1 MPVASTLPLAN
12 SASLPTPANPRTSPA
27 PLILVLLTLGGAWL
41 RLSHLEAKSL
51 WLDEGATVA
60 LARASWQ
67 HFAWVWWHG
76 EANLQTIYF
85 LLMRGWIH
93 LGSSEG
99 FLRLPSALFGIAT
112 IPLMYVVGRKF
123 TGVMPSLVAAALVAF
138 SPSAV
143 YYSQEARSYSLGILV
158 VLLSTYFFVRAVEE
172 NRSRDWTL
180 WTVCG
185 IAAFYSHDLTAL
197 VLVAQVTSLLFKAPP
212 VPWRRTILYGVVIF
226 LAAVPGLTYVFRA
239 PAENLHF
246 LWMPRPSPKEFWHLA
261 MFFGGSGI
269 KIALACILWGAG
281 IAAVIRAH
289 REGAAAVAWRG
300 SLLVLWA
307 VAPPVLLALI
317 SLREPMFLQRYMIF
331 SLPATALLAGVGA
344 ALLSKW
350 RIGLVLAIVLC
361 AACIPTIVR
370 KYNKPRE
377 DWRGA
382 TGLVLSSAAPGDAVA
397 FFPFYTRIMLD
408 YYSSQHA
415 AGATPIHVFA
425 PIFYGGGE
433 DARNLLQALN
443 ENPRGFQHVWILM
456 ADHGTKLEYFDH
468 GAAVQT
474 KLQEVYGA
482 PSVHKFADIDVL
494 EFERH

>member
-1 MPVASTLPLAN
+1 MVV
-12 SASLPTPANPRTSPA
+12 
-27 PLILVLLTLGGAWL
+27 VLLTIAGAWL
-41 RLSHLEAKSL
+41 RVSHLGTRSL

-85 LLMRGWIH
+85 LLMRGWIQ
-93 LGSSEG
+93 LGSSEAW
-99 FLRLPSALFGIAT
+99 LRLPSALFGIAS
-112 IPLMYVVGRKF
+112 IPLTYVVGRKF
-123 TGVMPSLVAAALVAF
+123 TGVMPSLVAAALLAF

-172 NRSRDWTL
+172 DRSSDWAL

-185 IAAFYSHDLTAL
+185 IAAFYSHDFTAL
-197 VLVAQVTSLLFKAPP
+197 VLVAQVLSLLVKPPP
-212 VPWRRTILYGVVIF
+212 VQWRRAILCGLIIF
-226 LAAVPGLTYVFRA
+226 AAAVPGLTYVFRA
-239 PAENLHF
+239 TPENLHF

-269 KIALACILWGAG
+269 KIALACLLWGAG
-281 IAAVIRAH
+281 IAAVIRAG
-289 REGAAAVAWRG
+289 RDGEAELAWRG
-300 SLLVLWA
+300 TLLLSWA
-307 VAPPVLLALI
+307 IIPAVLLALV

-344 ALLSKW
+344 AMLSKW
-350 RIGLVLAIVLC
+350 RIGLVLAAVLC
-361 AACIPTIVR
+361 AGCIPTIVR
-370 KYNKPRE
+370 NYNKPRE
-377 DWRGA
+377 AWRGA
-382 TGLVLSSAAPGDAVA
+382 TGLVLSSATPGDAVA
-397 FFPFYTRIMLD
+397 FFPFYTRIMMD

-415 AGATPIHVFA
+415 SDMPALHVYA

-443 ENPRGFQHVWILM
+443 LNPRQFRHVWILM
-456 ADHGTKLEYFDH
+456 ADHGTRLAYFDH
-468 GAAVQT
+468 GAAVEA
-474 KLQEVYGA
+474 KLQELYGPPA
-482 PSVHKFADIDVL
+482 VHKFADIDVL
-494 EFERH
+494 EFGVGQ